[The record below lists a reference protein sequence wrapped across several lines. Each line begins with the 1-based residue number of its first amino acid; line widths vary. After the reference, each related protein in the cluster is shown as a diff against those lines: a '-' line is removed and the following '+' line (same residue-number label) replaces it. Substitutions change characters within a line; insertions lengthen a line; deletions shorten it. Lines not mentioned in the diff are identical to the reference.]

1 MSQSSLFLDISSLS
15 SENYCEEIKNNNL
28 LPNYMNQYINS
39 LSIDEDTRVFQMD
52 EGKSIDKKEDT
63 LKNNTLE
70 EKNSRYIKLEKYK
83 QKRIQKY
90 HEVTNYL
97 KMVEK
102 SRQDI
107 ENIEDIIYNICDHNW
122 EYDYSGCGPHDGPDK
137 VCRECNLYRR

>member
-28 LPNYMNQYINS
+28 LPNYMNQYINA
-39 LSIDEDTRVFQMD
+39 LSINQDTGVFQMD
-52 EGKSIDKKEDT
+52 EEKSINKEDT
-63 LKNNTLE
+63 LNNDKLE
-70 EKNSRYIKLEKYK
+70 EKINRSIELEKYK

-90 HEVTNYL
+90 HEVSNYL

-102 SRQDI
+102 SRHDI
-107 ENIEDIIYNICDHNW
+107 GHIEDIIYEICDHDW

-137 VCRECNLYRR
+137 VCKECNLYRR

>member
-1 MSQSSLFLDISSLS
+1 MSYHSLFLDINSLS
-15 SENYCEEIKNNNL
+15 SENYSHEIKNNNL

-39 LSIDEDTRVFQMD
+39 LSIDQDTGVFQMD
-52 EGKSIDKKEDT
+52 E
-63 LKNNTLE
+63 
-70 EKNSRYIKLEKYK
+70 EKNIENMENTSEEEINRSLELEKYK

-90 HEVTNYL
+90 QDVTNYL

-107 ENIEDIIYNICDHNW
+107 EHIEDIIYEMCDHNW

-137 VCRECNLYRR
+137 VCKECNLYRR

>member
-1 MSQSSLFLDISSLS
+1 MSYHSLFLDINSLS
-15 SENYCEEIKNNNL
+15 SENYCHENKKNNL

-39 LSIDEDTRVFQMD
+39 LSIDQDTGVFQMD
-52 EGKSIDKKEDT
+52 E
-63 LKNNTLE
+63 
-70 EKNSRYIKLEKYK
+70 EKNIENMVNTSEEEINRSLELEKYK

-90 HEVTNYL
+90 QDVTNYL

-107 ENIEDIIYNICDHNW
+107 EHIEDIIYEMCDHNW

-137 VCRECNLYRR
+137 VCKECNLYRR